1 MKSLFACMLIAPFRV
16 GLYLQPARYIIPLE
30 SNPLPLLLH
39 TQLQI
44 SFYINFSFLFPSFQE
59 TKMTTIIG
67 VMEPHIHDITI
78 SHLDMDKVINSHPN
92 IDDFIHI
99 L

>member
-1 MKSLFACMLIAPFRV
+1 MKSLFTCMLIAPFRV
-16 GLYLQPARYIIPLE
+16 GLYLRPARYVIPLE

-39 TQLQI
+39 TQLQV
-44 SFYINFSFLFPSFQE
+44 SFYTKFSFLFPIKK

-67 VMEPHIHDITI
+67 VTKPHIHDITI
-78 SHLDMDKVINSHPN
+78 SHLDMDKVINRHLT